1 MYNNSIAVC
10 IILDASTFA
19 HKKTFISVDGLDTH
33 QATPYEI
40 MLMIAKESTLHTSPQ
55 YACELLL
62 NTCRNDIPGAV
73 KTLQAFMT
81 EKYRYIFDEEE

>member
-1 MYNNSIAVC
+1 M
-10 IILDASTFA
+10 
-19 HKKTFISVDGLDTH
+19 
-33 QATPYEI
+33 
-40 MLMIAKESTLHTSPQ
+40 MIAKESTLHTSPQ